1 MVAEKYTY
9 RRKKKTTGRIET
21 VTRYRAVAI
30 TENIEAAKG
39 LNSQEHYPWQWK
51 IGTKRGRPVARV
63 TKLFGEGRKGKSE
76 AKQWERKRYREI
88 REWKIT
94 RKTIQRI
101 ETFHRGPLVP
111 DVVDEYLEEAKQ
123 FHPNTYGNK
132 DRFLRR
138 GIEGDDTQPPT
149 NVDKFFKR
157 AHGSVVPLAQ
167 HFKYKPLN
175 EIDRAALE
183 NYLDYQY
190 PDKSDKVANRKYN
203 NHRKEIRSFFSWVV
217 RKYKWSVHPARE
229 IPARP
234 ASVAE
239 RKVATKGDVD
249 KMIEVAEG
257 QAKNLLATLWW
268 TAGRREQV
276 LALNWDDVDL
286 ETKQLRMKTAKS
298 KDGSVKEKYIP
309 ILPWLEPFLR
319 NQQDKYRHL
328 SKDGSVFIN
337 INLAHKSSPN
347 YRRRYRY
354 NTNFVTRHCDAAG
367 VPRFSYHAMRRGLA
381 TYLYDHDVDYIDI
394 QAILGHDDVETTK
407 RYVHSLRP
415 SRKAREAIIEKLN
428 GILKD

>member
-1 MVAEKYTY
+1 MAEKYTY

-39 LNSQEHYPWQWK
+39 LNSQEHYPWHWK
-51 IGTKRGRPVARV
+51 TGSKRGRAVARV

-76 AKQWERKRYREI
+76 AKQWERERYHEI
-88 REWKIT
+88 REWKAK
-94 RKTIQRI
+94 RKTIQSI
-101 ETFHRGPLVP
+101 ETFHRGPLVH
-111 DVVDEYLEEAKQ
+111 DAVDEYLEEAKQ
-123 FHPNTYGNK
+123 FHPNTYDNK
-132 DRFLRR
+132 YRFLRR
-138 GIEGDDTQPPT
+138 GTEGYYTQPPT

-157 AHGSVVPLAQ
+157 AHGSVVPFAQ

-229 IPARP
+229 IPTRP

-298 KDGSVKEKYIP
+298 KDSSVKEKYIP

-319 NQQDKYRHL
+319 DQQEKYRHL

-337 INLAHKSSPN
+337 INFAHKNSP
-347 YRRRYRY
+347 
-354 NTNFVTRHCDAAG
+354 
-367 VPRFSYHAMRRGLA
+367 S
-381 TYLYDHDVDYIDI
+381 
-394 QAILGHDDVETTK
+394 
-407 RYVHSLRP
+407 
-415 SRKAREAIIEKLN
+415 
-428 GILKD
+428 

>member
-39 LNSQEHYPWQWK
+39 LNSQEHYSWHWK

-76 AKQWERKRYREI
+76 AKQWERERYHEI
-88 REWKIT
+88 RAWKAT

-111 DVVDEYLEEAKQ
+111 DAVDEYLEEAKQ
-123 FHPNTYGNK
+123 FHPNTYDNK

-138 GIEGDDTQPPT
+138 GTEGDYTQPQT
-149 NVDKFFKR
+149 NVDKFLR
-157 AHGSVVPLAQ
+157 RTPGSVSSFADY
-167 HFKYKPLN
+167 FKYKPLN
-175 EIDRAALE
+175 EINREHLE
-183 NYLDYQY
+183 SYLDDQY

-217 RKYKWSVHPARE
+217 REYKWSVNPARE
-229 IPARP
+229 IPTRP

-249 KMIEVAEG
+249 KMIEIAEG

-286 ETKQLRMKTAKS
+286 DTKQLRMKTAKS

-319 NQQDKYRHL
+319 DQQEKYRHL

-347 YRRRYRY
+347 YRRRYVS
-354 NTNFVTRHCDAAG
+354 NTHFVTRHCDAAG

-381 TYLYDHDVDYIDI
+381 TYLYDHDVDYVDI

-407 RYVHSLRP
+407 RHVHSLRP
-415 SRKAREAIIEKLN
+415 SRKAREAIIERLN